1 VGIAGGLTC
10 ASSGRRCAPPLNRRV
25 LVGPDETTEMRTYD
39 LEIPLLLRVLPFL
52 VLTFITVAVPA
63 IILGSGGPTFLVLP
77 VLAIA
82 GWNWLS

>member
-1 VGIAGGLTC
+1 
-10 ASSGRRCAPPLNRRV
+10 
-25 LVGPDETTEMRTYD
+25 MRTYD